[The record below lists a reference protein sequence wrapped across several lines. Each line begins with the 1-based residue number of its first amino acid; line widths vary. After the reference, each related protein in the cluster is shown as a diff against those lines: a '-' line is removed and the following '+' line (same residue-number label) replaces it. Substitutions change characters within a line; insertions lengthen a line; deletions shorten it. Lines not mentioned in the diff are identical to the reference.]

1 MDRRSKGAGRRGA
14 PGGPAGGGSGSAPSP
29 ARQARRALV
38 LNATFEPLG
47 IVSSRRAVLLVLD
60 TKAELVHT
68 TERFFRAE
76 RFSLPEPSV
85 VRPFNFVL
93 LGPTLRAILVDRLL

>member
-1 MDRRSKGAGRRGA
+1 MS
-14 PGGPAGGGSGSAPSP
+14 PS
-29 ARQARRALV
+29 RRALV

-68 TERFFRAE
+68 TERVFRA
-76 RFSLPEPSV
+76 
-85 VRPFNFVL
+85 
-93 LGPTLRAILVDRLL
+93 